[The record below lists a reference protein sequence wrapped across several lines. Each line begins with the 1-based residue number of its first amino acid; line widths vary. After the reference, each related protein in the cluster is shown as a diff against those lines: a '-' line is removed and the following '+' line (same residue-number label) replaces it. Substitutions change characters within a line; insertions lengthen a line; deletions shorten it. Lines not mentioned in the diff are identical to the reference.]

1 MKGREGASVMERC
14 LYEGKRGCQRD
25 RKSVCMKGRE
35 GASVMERCLY
45 EGKGRCQCDGKVSV

>member
-14 LYEGKRGCQRD
+14 LYEGKGGCQCD
-25 RKSVCMKGRE
+25 RKGVCMKGRE
-35 GASVMERCLY
+35 CASVMERCLY

>member
-1 MKGREGASVMERC
+1 
-14 LYEGKRGCQRD
+14 
-25 RKSVCMKGRE
+25 MKGRE